1 MLEIHCQRVSG
12 SWRFLFIHFPL
23 RGVLWI
29 QIIFKVICEHAPWL
43 LLLFLFSV
51 DWHCSNVKLLFK
63 LYGVFHR
70 PNPRMAQRA
79 CSQQAHWPCFLLS
92 RAPDSGW
99 CTCNAFPGLSQYHHV
114 HQGLFCSNHFR
125 CWISPQR
132 QNQNALLGCK
142 SIYKLPTWSVTPGL
156 SSSWAD
162 VNEST
167 SDFINRHLLMNSML
181 AMIYFPC
188 SIPTELMI
196 PNHWVSRICSIL
208 ALKRY
213 VILYHYTVRRGSLV
227 PDSRPDFKRVDL
239 ENSGGFRFEWGFRQK
254 SIRMSLMSRCGYVHC
269 MRTCEQLP
277 SSEEIF
283 PPSEQ

>member
-1 MLEIHCQRVSG
+1 MLEIHRQRVSG

-29 QIIFKVICEHAPWL
+29 QIIFKIICEPAPWF

-70 PNPRMAQRA
+70 PNPRMATVCAPNQLTDPA
-79 CSQQAHWPCFLLS
+79 SFSPGLQTQADAPTILS
-92 RAPDSGW
+92 RASSIPSRSSVSLLFKPFWGW
-99 CTCNAFPGLSQYHHV
+99 F
-114 HQGLFCSNHFR
+114 
-125 CWISPQR
+125 SPQR

-181 AMIYFPC
+181 VMIYFLC
-188 SIPTELMI
+188 
-196 PNHWVSRICSIL
+196 
-208 ALKRY
+208 
-213 VILYHYTVRRGSLV
+213 
-227 PDSRPDFKRVDL
+227 
-239 ENSGGFRFEWGFRQK
+239 
-254 SIRMSLMSRCGYVHC
+254 
-269 MRTCEQLP
+269 
-277 SSEEIF
+277 
-283 PPSEQ
+283 